1 MDFYLKIPAGK
12 DPGNLRVHPCPALE
26 LSTRRNGEEFKIG
39 RHLSQVQLLIQ
50 ERDPTIFGVSQGS
63 LHQFSSQRFH
73 LVSMAA
79 RHHLGLKFIE
89 H

>member
-1 MDFYLKIPAGK
+1 MLISSQDS
-12 DPGNLRVHPCPALE
+12 E
-26 LSTRRNGEEFKIG
+26 LSTRSNGEGFKIG

-73 LVSMAA
+73 LVINGRVSSSW
-79 RHHLGLKFIE
+79 IE
-89 H
+89 VY